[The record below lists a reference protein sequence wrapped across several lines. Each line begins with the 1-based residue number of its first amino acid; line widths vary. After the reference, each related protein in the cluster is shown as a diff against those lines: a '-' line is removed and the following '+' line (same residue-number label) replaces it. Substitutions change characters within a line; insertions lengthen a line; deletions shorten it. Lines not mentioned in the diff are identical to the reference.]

1 MNRQT
6 TAEAVNAS
14 LEINAAQGHKLI
26 YDANDLASD
35 RDLRVGVTVTIPKRA
50 ATTTT
55 ESSTPEIR
63 AGC

>member
-35 RDLRVGVTVTIPKRA
+35 RDLRVGVTVTIPKRVMG
-50 ATTTT
+50 
-55 ESSTPEIR
+55 SHNDYRIFNP
-63 AGC
+63 